1 MSRDHNAVRTL
12 NVRFAA
18 GASGIWVTNHGGR
31 QIDGGPAAFDSLQ
44 EVAEAVDKRVPI
56 VFDSGIRR
64 GQHVFKAL
72 ASGADLV
79 AIGRPVIYGLALGGS
94 VGVRQ
99 VFEHLNA
106 ELKNSHAIRL
116 ELRLLKML
124 NTLNFV
130 ITHTTQPSQLTH
142 AT

>member
-1 MSRDHNAVRTL
+1 MVAK
-12 NVRFAA
+12 
-18 GASGIWVTNHGGR
+18 
-31 QIDGGPAAFDSLQ
+31 IDGGPAAFDSLQ

-94 VGVRQ
+94 VGVASS
-99 VFEHLNA
+99 L
-106 ELKNSHAIRL
+106 
-116 ELRLLKML
+116 
-124 NTLNFV
+124 
-130 ITHTTQPSQLTH
+130 
-142 AT
+142 